1 MKKMPKAGDIFS
13 FQIAPDEFA
22 FGRVM
27 LNLRTQCFDKELIG
41 SANPLNY
48 FKDGKFILADLYR
61 ETSSGDLPE
70 GRSIAISGILTT
82 YSLLMLG
89 IWKIV
94 GFESVNPQEV
104 DFPEGVSVESVTK
117 AALVRGELS
126 LSFNMNIKEVEK
138 IGIYPQTFPPSMLSE
153 ILLFNLGRGNEI
165 NNKNSENKDFLDMSN
180 LDLRYS
186 KYRERVYELLGEDMN
201 ESYYDKA
208 CRYGFDLKR
217 FY

>member
-1 MKKMPKAGDIFS
+1 MKKIPKAGDIFS

-27 LNLRTQCFDKELIG
+27 LNLRTQCLDKKLIG
-41 SANPLNY
+41 SDNPLNL
-48 FKDGKFILADLYR
+48 FEDGNFMLADLYR

-70 GRSIAISGILTT
+70 ARSIAISGILTT
-82 YSLLMLG
+82 YTFLALG
-89 IWKIV
+89 IWMIV
-94 GFESVNPQEV
+94 GLESVNPQEV
-104 DFPEGVSVESVTK
+104 DFPEGISVESVTK
-117 AALVRGELS
+117 AALVRGELKI
-126 LSFNMNIKEVEK
+126 SFNMDIEEVEK
-138 IGIYPQTFPPSMLSE
+138 IGIYPKTFPPSMLSE

-165 NNKNSENKDFLDMSN
+165 NNKNSENKDYLGMSN

-186 KYRERVYELLGEDMN
+186 KHRERVYELLGEDMN

>member
-1 MKKMPKAGDIFS
+1 MPKAGDIFS